1 MMKTLQESVAL
12 LMAKNDYP
20 EKIRKILQLII
31 DDKLRL
37 PDLEAVLSEINVSR
51 ITDLKDR
58 LICILLDYANFCLED
73 DILTQAEMHDFT
85 TLRRF
90 FRIDEGDF
98 YKCHK
103 EQEVR
108 NILMLQLEKMQSDHT
123 IDSNEALMKNDLQQM
138 FGLSY
143 DQFLEIENIVTKKSL
158 KNGANISD
166 LDTFIKSKK

>member
-1 MMKTLQESVAL
+1 MKTIQENIAL
-12 LMAKNDYP
+12 LMAKNGYP
-20 EKIRKILQLII
+20 EKINKILQLVV

-37 PDLEAVLSEINVSR
+37 PDLEAVLTEINVSR

-58 LICILLDYANFCLED
+58 LICVLLDYANFCLED
-73 DILTQAEMHDFT
+73 DVLTQAEMRDFT

-90 FRIDEGDF
+90 FRIQEGDF

-103 EQEVR
+103 EREIKQ
-108 NILMLQLEKMQSDHT
+108 ILTLQLEKMQADKT
-123 IDSNEALMKNDLQQM
+123 IDANEALMKNDLQEM

-166 LDTFIKSKK
+166 LDTFIKGKK

>member
-1 MMKTLQESVAL
+1 MKRLQDNIGS
-12 LMAKNDYP
+12 LMAKNNYP
-20 EKIRKILQLII
+20 EKICKILQLII

-37 PDLEAVLSEINVSR
+37 PDLEAVLAEINVSR

-58 LICILLDYANFCLED
+58 LICVLLDYANLCLAD
-73 DILTQAEMHDFT
+73 DILTQTEMRDFT

-90 FRIDEGDF
+90 FRIEEGDF

-108 NILMLQLEKMQSDHT
+108 NVLTVQLEKMQSDHT